1 MKHIWKKQLTAT
13 LLVLAM
19 LVSLMPAALA
29 TEPEWTGGTDGHEHT
44 AGTPVVTPAT
54 CTTNGSSAVTCTFEG
69 CNATKTTVLTELGH
83 DYTNGKAEKKEDD
96 AINHKVTCAR
106 EGCVASKDEAH
117 TFVFVSD
124 SATQHHEKC
133 SKCGFEKSPVE
144 HSTTYKYE
152 TLNSAQHT
160 VKCKDCEQSLRT
172 ENHDASTWNPGDST
186 KHWKICDNCK
196 EKFAEA
202 AHRDV
207 SAPTGA
213 CDDCGTPVVTV
224 TTIVN
229 STETVKTV
237 KKGSDPGIADPSSSA
252 GKFVGWST
260 SASDV
265 EWDGEKTHTTTA
277 TVNSTVKAGISDSYK
292 YYAVF
297 DTRRVDDITV
307 KVDAGESESFN
318 EYDFEDAY
326 DDHYNDTFKYVR
338 FEKVSGKLNGKLYY
352 DGSEI
357 SLNTLTSTSYYYA
370 YSSSYPSNKLIEDLR
385 LEADRIAEDSEMV
398 FNYTAYGETNGHY
411 VTGTFKLIVNGNADP
426 DISYDVEP
434 GKTVDFDSDDFDSFY
449 DTMKAKKAGNL
460 KYVTFDQ
467 KDSITTKV
475 GSFQYDGKDI
485 TTSKVMNGKFYI
497 NASDASKS
505 DYVLD
510 KLTFVASKDFKTN
523 VKILFTAVGD
533 KSGYNEVGLLEIRS
547 TKNAEGDILYKV
559 AANSYVDFNEDDF
572 NDYYQ
577 TEKNTSK
584 DIKYVIFNNL
594 PATSAG
600 TMYVNY
606 GTKSEEKMTSSK
618 FVGTKFYYGD
628 NGGKN
633 DYDLDDLTF
642 ETSKTFKTAVRI
654 NFTAYESNSK
664 KAEGTLVIDPN
675 GASYVSDIRYTTTTD
690 TKVQIN
696 ANDIA
701 RFFNKTYPYYDLQYV
716 TFTGVP
722 DVGSL
727 YYNYYGVSKYGST
740 TAMQLTK
747 NNCSSK
753 LFYFSPSTTA
763 NYALSEL
770 TYVPSG
776 TNYCTTIPFIAYS
789 GNRPIS
795 GSILISVSTKAVSEV
810 YTVTQKGT
818 AVTFPAS
825 AVVNAVKT
833 ATGSTLASIQLLS
846 TPAASVASVSVGS
859 TAANTSTAYVS
870 GSTMNQLKITPA
882 LGYTGSI
889 ELPYVA
895 LNSNG
900 TAIASGVVSVGVVNA
915 LKSFSDVAAT
925 GWYYKYVTEL
935 ADAGVINGYPN
946 GSYKPNNTVTYGEA
960 LKLIMRAAGYSE
972 QKATGKHFASG
983 YLAKAQAD
991 GIVTSTSVD
1000 LNKAI
1005 TRQQVAELA
1014 ARAMKLSTSN
1024 LSTSRPFT
1032 DTTNV
1037 YVQALNAAGIVEG
1050 YFANGTSTFKPNN
1063 TLTRAEA
1070 ATIVWR
1076 MQNNK

>member
-19 LVSLMPAALA
+19 LVSLMPAAFAVEEHSAATGWSKDDNQHWHACTTEGCEQNGKHDLA
-29 TEPEWTGGTDGHEHT
+29 NHSYQNYTQTKAPTHLAKGEEVGTCVCGATNKREVEAVGTETHSYDTAWKNDSTHHWHECKYSDCTDKLQANSKAEHT
-44 AGTPVVTPAT
+44 WQTKSDNKQHWKECSVCKYATAKENHAEGTTINGVCDECNAEIITVTIVD
-54 CTTNGSSAVTCTFEG
+54 GSSETKSVIKVGNHTGLTKSISGTFKG
-69 CNATKTTVLTELGH
+69 WTDNSNKQTWDGKMTVLTSSEVNTAIAAITHASGTYAVTYYAVY
-83 DYTNGKAEKKEDD
+83 DKRTGDTITVEVDADDETYFDEDEFED
-96 AINHKVTCAR
+96 AF
-106 EGCVASKDEAH
+106 DE
-117 TFVFVSD
+117 
-124 SATQHHEKC
+124 
-133 SKCGFEKSPVE
+133 
-144 HSTTYKYE
+144 
-152 TLNSAQHT
+152 
-160 VKCKDCEQSLRT
+160 
-172 ENHDASTWNPGDST
+172 
-186 KHWKICDNCK
+186 
-196 EKFAEA
+196 EKFDDEEELEYVTFKG
-202 AHRDV
+202 V
-207 SAPTGA
+207 SLTGFTGEVYN
-213 CDDCGTPVVTV
+213 DGTK
-224 TTIVN
+224 I
-229 STETVKTV
+229 
-237 KKGSDPGIADPSSSA
+237 
-252 GKFVGWST
+252 T
-260 SASDV
+260 SAS
-265 EWDGEKTHTTTA
+265 
-277 TVNSTVKAGISDSYK
+277 
-292 YYAVF
+292 
-297 DTRRVDDITV
+297 
-307 KVDAGESESFN
+307 
-318 EYDFEDAY
+318 
-326 DDHYNDTFKYVR
+326 
-338 FEKVSGKLNGKLYY
+338 
-352 DGSEI
+352 
-357 SLNTLTSTSYYYA
+357 SLNNQKFYV
-370 YSSSYPSNKLIEDLR
+370 SSEKNKSDYIEELYIT
-385 LEADRIAEDSEMV
+385 ADRLAEDKTIDFTYELHGDKGDV
-398 FNYTAYGETNGHY
+398 
-411 VTGTFKLIVNGNADP
+411 VTGTIKLIVNGNADP
-426 DISYDVEP
+426 DISYEVEP
-434 GKTVDFDSDDFDSFY
+434 GKTVELDAEDFWNFY
-449 DTMKAKKAGNL
+449 DDTKASSDKKDLDYVQFTDLPVSSAGVLWYNYGEKDAKK
-460 KYVTFDQ
+460 V
-467 KDSITTKV
+467 SSTTK
-475 GSFQYDGKDI
+475 Y
-485 TTSKVMNGKFYI
+485 YY
-497 NASDASKS
+497 DASGS
-505 DYVLD
+505 ELD
-510 KLTFVASKDFKTN
+510 LDNITFVANKNFKNTE
-523 VKILFTAVGD
+523 KIVFTASSGS
-533 KSGYNEVGLLEIRS
+533 KSYRGLLEFCS

-584 DIKYVIFNNL
+584 DIKYVIFDNL
-594 PATSAG
+594 PASSAG

-606 GTKSEEKMTSSK
+606 GTRSEEKMTSSK

-633 DYDLDDLTF
+633 DYDLADLTF
-642 ETSKTFKTAVRI
+642 ETSKTFKTAVKI
-654 NFTAYESNSK
+654 NFTAYESGTK

-675 GASYVSDIRYTTTTD
+675 GASYVSNIRYTTTTG

-753 LFYFSPSTTA
+753 LFYFSPATTA

-776 TNYCTTIPFIAYS
+776 ANYCTTIPFTAYS
-789 GNRPIS
+789 GNRAIS

-825 AVVNAVKT
+825 TVVNAVKT

-1076 MQNNK
+1076 MQNYNK